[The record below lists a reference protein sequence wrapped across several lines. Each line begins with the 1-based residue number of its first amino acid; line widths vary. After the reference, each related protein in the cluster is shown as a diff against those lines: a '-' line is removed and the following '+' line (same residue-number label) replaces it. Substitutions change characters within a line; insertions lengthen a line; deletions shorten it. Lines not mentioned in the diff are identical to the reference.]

1 MLGRTRD
8 RILSAADLLRP
19 KTFFRTLARV
29 DALVDATRELTS
41 SVEAL
46 RIQTEQLMTIQRLDW
61 ERRDEVSRP
70 DKALDAGRIDA
81 HVTAAIDGATIEL
94 DPFPHIVVNDW
105 LPADAYK
112 RIIDAIPPA
121 VFFADR
127 DQTRADQSKQRMMVP
142 FSLAPAYSRVVWNFV
157 ADTIVGDILNRVLNT
172 KFQKVLCEY
181 VRSFCP
187 ALPGDVD
194 LTMHPSDGRIMLRR
208 PGYNLTPHRDP
219 KWGFATGLV
228 YLARPGDNEVHGTRL
243 YRVRED
249 GEAPSGKVY
258 YVEQDRCEL
267 VKTVPFRPNTF
278 LAFLN
283 SSGAHSASIPPDAQP
298 ANLERYLYQF
308 RLGPTATTIRRLLQ
322 SMPPDKA
329 ALWAGDKSDRAAGY

>member
-1 MLGRTRD
+1 MLGRTRN
-8 RILSAADLLRP
+8 RISSAVDLLRP
-19 KTFFRTLARV
+19 RTFFRTLARV
-29 DALVDATRELTS
+29 DALVDSTRELAA

-61 ERRDEVSRP
+61 EKRDEVGRL
-70 DKALDAGRIDA
+70 DRALDAARIEAHVATAIDA
-81 HVTAAIDGATIEL
+81 ATMEP
-94 DPFPHIVVNDW
+94 DPFPHIVVKDW
-105 LPADAYK
+105 LPPETYK
-112 RIIDAIPPA
+112 RIVDAIPPA

-127 DQTRADQSKQRMMVP
+127 DQTRADQSKQRMIVP
-142 FSLAPAYSRVVWNFV
+142 FSVAPAYSRVVWNFV
-157 ADTIVGDILNRVLNT
+157 ADTIVGDILNRALNT

-187 ALPGDVD
+187 ALSSDID

-249 GEAPSGKVY
+249 AEAPSGKVY

-267 VKTVPFRPNTF
+267 VKTVPFRPNTL

-283 SSGAHSASIPPDAQP
+283 SSGAHSASIPADAEP
-298 ANLERYLYQF
+298 ADLERYLYQF
-308 RLGPTATTIRRLLQ
+308 RLGPTATTIKRLLQ
-322 SMPPDKA
+322 AMPPDKA